1 MGRMYSYRKVIEQM
15 SNIQNSNISGYLE
28 IKIKNDPE
36 ADNKLKK
43 MVLSSLEMKY
53 RMPLPEIIEKRV
65 QEKLDTS
72 TRFGYAPIYLAHREI
87 IQSAE
92 NYDFPFYLIGANGA
106 SLINYALGITKINP
120 LQPHYRC
127 ETCKHVEFVADE
139 QIDTGLLL
147 PDKNCPEC
155 GHKMLG
161 DGQNL
166 RVESFLGYRHDRGP
180 SLALG
185 VPSGRF
191 EDAVTYMERMF
202 HAKQKD
208 IHRLDF
214 PIEEGYLF
222 IYVDIVPID
231 KLFADKKVFPFS
243 EMDDPTV
250 FGYLSQ
256 PEAFDCY
263 LPYEPDI
270 PIIKELLECIEIN
283 HYSDLFKICGL
294 IHSSAWLPYILPS
307 IRNGSVKYRKT
318 ITARE
323 DIYHHLLKHRI
334 DPETAY
340 KVMEMTRKGRASKL
354 FEDKA
359 LHQLLLEHGVS
370 EEYIKDLKSIKYLVT
385 QAQARELAMIAYKS
399 AWRKLYDK

>member
-1 MGRMYSYRKVIEQM
+1 MI
-15 SNIQNSNISGYLE
+15 
-28 IKIKNDPE
+28 D
-36 ADNKLKK
+36 
-43 MVLSSLEMKY
+43 
-53 RMPLPEIIEKRV
+53 
-65 QEKLDTS
+65 
-72 TRFGYAPIYLAHREI
+72 
-87 IQSAE
+87 
-92 NYDFPFYLIGANGA
+92 
-106 SLINYALGITKINP
+106 YALGITKINP

-139 QIDTGLLL
+139 QIDTGFLL
-147 PDKNCPEC
+147 PAKNCPEC

-208 IHRLDF
+208 IHKLDF

-323 DIYHHLLKHRI
+323 DIYHHLLKHQI
-334 DPETAY
+334 DPEAAY
-340 KVMEMTRKGRASKL
+340 KVMEMTRKGRASKE
-354 FEDKA
+354 FEEYKQKMIEWKA
-359 LHQLLLEHGVS
+359 ERRFVHS
-370 EEYIKDLKSIKYLVT
+370 EEDFVFVGEKNRLIEPRVFYDYYQEIMEQAGIEDANFHTLRHTFATRCIENGMDILMVAKTLGHSNVSTTLNKYSHLLP
-385 QAQARELAMIAYKS
+385 QHQKASME
-399 AWRKLYDK
+399 KLEAIYF

>member
-1 MGRMYSYRKVIEQM
+1 MT
-15 SNIQNSNISGYLE
+15 SNKSILSGYLE
-28 IKIKNDPE
+28 IKTP
-36 ADNKLKK
+36 ADTKADGKLKEL
-43 MVLSSLEMKY
+43 VLSSLETKY

-65 QEKLDTS
+65 QEELDAS
-72 TRFGYAPIYLAHREI
+72 TRFGYAPIHLMHREI

-92 NYDFPFYLIGANGA
+92 NYDFPFYLISANGA
-106 SLINYALGITKINP
+106 SLIDHALGITKINP

-127 ETCKHVEFVADE
+127 ETCKHVEFIADE
-139 QIDTGLLL
+139 QIDTGFLL
-147 PDKNCPEC
+147 PDKKCPKC

-208 IHRLDF
+208 IHKLDF
-214 PIEEGYLF
+214 PAEEGYLF

-243 EMDDPTV
+243 EMDDPAV
-250 FGYLSQ
+250 FEYLSQ

-263 LPYEPDI
+263 LPCEPDI
-270 PIIKELLECIEIN
+270 PIIKELLECVEID
-283 HYSDLFKICGL
+283 HYSDLFNISAL

-340 KVMEMTRKGRASKL
+340 KVMEMTRKGRISKL
-354 FEDKA
+354 FEDEP
-359 LHQLLLEHGVS
+359 LHQTLLKHGVS
-370 EEYIKDLKSIKYLVT
+370 EEYINDLKNIKYLVT
-385 QAQARELAMIAYKS
+385 QAQARELAVIAYKS
-399 AWRKLYDK
+399 GWRHLYE